1 MGPLAGATRLT
12 TDSADESGW
21 SPADSQVTWSPD
33 GTRLAF
39 LSSGRGTERDAC
51 DLWVMDAVDF
61 DGDGFGDGLQRLTS
75 DESFNC
81 DPFEDV
87 SPQWSPDS
95 ELIAFT
101 SVRSGYFDIW
111 VVSAADP
118 TDIRNVTRT
127 PEDYEDQP
135 SWSPDGTQIV
145 FRSSVS
151 GAYEFYA
158 LPVPPPPATA
168 ATAHRGVDALARPT
182 PTQLTFDGDDKQH
195 ADRGAQAGSRPAAVA
210 VPSPRRARAS
220 CPPRCLASRAV
231 ATVAA
236 RSCRARPSS

>member
-1 MGPLAGATRLT
+1 M
-12 TDSADESGW
+12 
-21 SPADSQVTWSPD
+21 
-33 GTRLAF
+33 
-39 LSSGRGTERDAC
+39 
-51 DLWVMDAVDF
+51 
-61 DGDGFGDGLQRLTS
+61 QRLTS
-75 DESFNC
+75 DESFDC

-151 GAYEFYA
+151 GAYEFYS
-158 LPVPPPPATA
+158 LPVPPPIGAPSPAQ
-168 ATAHRGVDALARPT
+168 GRP
-182 PTQLTFDGDDKQH
+182 PL
-195 ADRGAQAGSRPAAVA
+195 RS
-210 VPSPRRARAS
+210 PSPRRARAS
-220 CPPRCLASRAV
+220 CPP
-231 ATVAA
+231 
-236 RSCRARPSS
+236 